1 MIEESADLVGGFGRE
16 DVLELASLLLD
27 FGFAIHGERIGEE
40 ALGETVT
47 ADDVG
52 GALVAS
58 LGELDDGG
66 AVTGRNSGRFQRV
79 VARINEGFVLVSFR
93 RMRAAR
99 DQSHGRHFFYGDG
112 DRQSAVNFHL
122 SDFGQLPVLFER
134 E

>member
-40 ALGETVT
+40 ALGETVA

-58 LGELDDGG
+58 RGELDDGG
-66 AVTGRNSGRFQRV
+66 TVAGGNTSRFQRV
-79 VARINEGFVLVSFR
+79 MARIDEGFVLVRFR
-93 RMRAAR
+93 RMRTGC
-99 DQSHGRHFFYGDG
+99 DQSHGRHFLYGDG
-112 DRQSAVNFHL
+112 DGQRAVNFHL
-122 SDFGQLPVLFER
+122 SDFGQLSVLFER
-134 E
+134 K